1 MQIVV
6 HALNHADVPDVA
18 RLRVERAVRK
28 LGPRLRRASDATVRF
43 TAHGPRCRVEVELR
57 APRVPPL
64 VAVGEGWR
72 FEDAA
77 REATERLDKHV
88 ERTRSQRERRIRR
101 AARDTA
107 RGLPFPPAAEA

>member
-57 APRVPPL
+57 APR
-64 VAVGEGWR
+64 
-72 FEDAA
+72 
-77 REATERLDKHV
+77 
-88 ERTRSQRERRIRR
+88 
-101 AARDTA
+101 
-107 RGLPFPPAAEA
+107 GLPFPPAAEA